1 LEDQIV
7 RMICRIIVPFI
18 QVYGMFIIIFG
29 HLSPGGGFAGGA
41 IAGASMVLFALSFN
55 LEEGS
60 KKIGEETASVLESG
74 GALVFAFMGIISIF
88 LGGNYLANLA
98 AGFPGGTTGKLLS
111 GGAIPVI
118 TLGLGIKV
126 TSSII
131 TLFYHL
137 IGGEEVEE
145 HGSDGN
151 SGESQG

>member
-1 LEDQIV
+1 MEDQIV
-7 RMICRIIVPFI
+7 RIVCRLIVPFI

-74 GALVFAFMGIISIF
+74 GALVFAVMGLF
-88 LGGNYLANLA
+88 ALLLGGNYLSNLE
-98 AGFPGGTTGKLLS
+98 AGFPAGIVGQLFS
-111 GGAIPVI
+111 GGVIPVI

-137 IGGEEVEE
+137 IEREEE
-145 HGSDGN
+145 HGDF
-151 SGESQG
+151 

>member
-1 LEDQIV
+1 MEDQIV
-7 RMICRIIVPFI
+7 RMVCRIIVPFI
-18 QVYGMFIIIFG
+18 QVFGMFIIIFG

-60 KKIGEETASVLESG
+60 KKLKEETASALESG
-74 GALVFAFMGIISIF
+74 GALVFAFMGLIAVL
-88 LGGNYLANLA
+88 LGGNYLTNLA
-98 AGFPGGTTGKLLS
+98 AGFPAGTAGDLLS

-137 IGGEEVEE
+137 IGGEEAEE
-145 HGSDGN
+145 HGN
-151 SGESQG
+151 SGESTG

>member
-1 LEDQIV
+1 MEDQIV
-7 RMICRIIVPFI
+7 RIVCRLIVPFI

-60 KKIGEETASVLESG
+60 KKIGEETASMLESG
-74 GALVFAFMGIISIF
+74 GALVFAVTGLFALL
-88 LGGNYLANLA
+88 LGGNYLSNLE
-98 AGFPGGTTGKLLS
+98 AGFPAGTVGELFS
-111 GGAIPVI
+111 GGVIPVI

-137 IGGEEVEE
+137 IEREEE
-145 HGSDGN
+145 HGDF
-151 SGESQG
+151 